1 MHRMIAFLSLINSF
15 TASTRQHEITELLP
29 EEMEQNR
36 HLNGWLYQSNRRS
49 RRSIMREALKKWP
62 TQSPIYYDLDDDI
75 ASDYELLWKIENVL
89 SFFASHTCLD
99 FKRGRK
105 GRPIIQFVQ
114 GDGCFSFIGR
124 QFRWKKQPISV
135 GRPCDKHFGVMAH
148 EIAHTLGLFHEQA
161 RFDRDDFITINTG
174 NIEKG
179 AIQQYDKD
187 PMYSD
192 TQGTK
197 YEEGSVMHYSATINA
212 IDKHRLSII
221 PNDMNHVRTMGQ
233 RMKPTFMDLLEINR
247 HYDCTS
253 HCPSDAAPKCLFG
266 GIRDPRRCDRCLCP
280 DGFAGHFC
288 HQIIRG
294 SQRNPECGGLYQAT
308 RKWQEIK
315 GEVHSFVNER
325 GDFLFFPESCWWHV
339 KAPIGHRLLVRLTHL
354 ESACSPACAYNN
366 VELKTGPFEYTGYRF
381 CCDSDLNR
389 TLLTQDNHLVVG
401 AYARIAS
408 TKFIVKFR

>member
-1 MHRMIAFLSLINSF
+1 
-15 TASTRQHEITELLP
+15 QITELLP

-36 HLNGWLYQSNRRS
+36 NLNAWLYQTHRRS

-62 TQSPIYYDLDDDI
+62 TRSPIYYELDDDI

-89 SFFASHTCLD
+89 SFFTTHTCLD

-105 GRPIIQFVQ
+105 GSPIIQFVQ

-124 QFRWKKQPISV
+124 QFRWKKQQISV

-161 RFDRDDFITINTG
+161 RFDRDDFITINSG
-174 NIEKG
+174 NIESG
-179 AIQQYDKD
+179 ARQQYDKS
-187 PMYSD
+187 PIYSD
-192 TQGTK
+192 TQGTR

-212 IDKHRLSII
+212 IDKRRLSII
-221 PNDMNHVRTMGQ
+221 PKDTNHVRTMGQ

-247 HYDCTS
+247 HYDCTAL
-253 HCPSDAAPKCLFG
+253 CYGPTPTCLFG

-280 DGFAGHFC
+280 DGFGGHFC

-294 SQRNPECGGLYQAT
+294 SQRNPDCGGLYQAT
-308 RKWQEIK
+308 RRWQEIR

-339 KAPIGHRLLVRLTHL
+339 KAPIGHRLLVRLVHL

-408 TKFIVKFR
+408 TRFRVKFR